1 MKKLFWYLLLIFVV
15 LVMLTLILV
24 VDKKLDNKKEV
35 PQDQTKEKLSLL
47 NNIDKKIDYFHYN
60 YLDRYLDYQKKYP
73 NLSDIDIVTRVN
85 LGLDQPFY
93 QNTKPSNELNKITI
107 LVNKYTYLPEDYVPN
122 NLTKVSNLFST
133 STRELVY
140 EAKEAFEKM
149 AAQAQED
156 GYTIRVIS
164 AYRSYHYQ
172 KGLYDNYV
180 SRDGIDIADTYSARP
195 GYSEHQ
201 TGLVV
206 DIDNGKL
213 DFNHFEETEEFHWME
228 NNAYLY
234 GFILRYPKGKEDIT
248 GYDYEAWHYR
258 YVGKEIASFIQ
269 QNNLTFDEYYV
280 RYIEK

>member
-24 VDKKLDNKKEV
+24 VDKKVDNKDEV
-35 PQDQTKEKLSLL
+35 TQDQTKEKLSLL

-60 YLDRYLDYQKKYP
+60 YLDRYLDYQKKYSY
-73 NLSDIDIVTRVN
+73 LSDIDIVTRVN

-122 NLTKVSNLFST
+122 NLIKISDHFSS

-140 EAKEAFEKM
+140 EAKESFEKM
-149 AAQAQED
+149 ATQAKKE
-156 GYTIRVIS
+156 GYTIRVVS
-164 AYRSYHYQ
+164 AYRSYYYQ
-172 KGLYDNYV
+172 KGLYDNYA

-201 TGLVV
+201 TGLVI

-213 DFNHFEETEEFHWME
+213 DFNHFEETEEFTWME
-228 NNAYLY
+228 NNAHLY
-234 GFILRYPKGKEDIT
+234 GFVLRYPKDKEEIT

-258 YVGKEIASFIQ
+258 YVGKEIAKSIKES
-269 QNNLTFDEYYV
+269 NLTFDEYYV
-280 RYIEK
+280 RYLEN